1 MRGQQTKD
9 NLWIAAGDGQLDRV
23 QELIESG
30 VDVNSHDEYGY
41 TALHAAV
48 SYNQKEILEYLL
60 EKGGNVNIEDFEKD
74 TPLYVAETVEMARFL
89 LDKGADPKHKN
100 AEGVTP
106 AQNAHEEG
114 WQPVA
119 LLFAEITKEELPSL
133 NDQIEQVIGS
143 SGQGANNLAV
153 TARTMSEEAIKEEG
167 DGDDQAMEHYIEDM
181 VRRIQEQG
189 GVQNEE
195 ELREAVTK
203 MVLEQL
209 QNAFDLP
216 K

>member
-1 MRGQQTKD
+1 MRGHETKD

-23 QELIESG
+23 KELIEG
-30 VDVNSHDEYGY
+30 GANVNSHDEFGY

-60 EKGGNVNIEDFEKD
+60 EKGGNVNIEDFDKD
-74 TPLYVAETVEMARFL
+74 TPLYVAETVEMARL
-89 LDKGADPKHKN
+89 LVDKGADPKHKN
-100 AEGVTP
+100 EEGVSP
-106 AQNAHEEG
+106 ALNAHQEG
-114 WQPVA
+114 WQQVA
-119 LLFAEITKEELPSL
+119 TMLAEITKEELPTV
-133 NDQIEQVIGS
+133 DDHIEQALENATVTPAPSANPFAVAGAE
-143 SGQGANNLAV
+143 GANDN
-153 TARTMSEEAIKEEG
+153 SDGEE
-167 DGDDQAMEHYIEDM
+167 DDNGAMEHYIEDM

-209 QNAFDLP
+209 QNSM

>member
-1 MRGQQTKD
+1 MKGEQTKD

-23 QELIESG
+23 KELIESG
-30 VDVNSHDEYGY
+30 IDVNSHDEYGY

-48 SYNQKEILEYLL
+48 SYNQKEILDYLL
-60 EKGGNVNIEDFEKD
+60 EKGGNINIEDFEKD
-74 TPLYVAETVEMARFL
+74 TPLYVAETLDMARFL
-89 LDKGADPKHKN
+89 IDKGAKASHKN
-100 AEGVTP
+100 AEGLSP

-114 WQPVA
+114 WDEVA
-119 LLFAEITKEELPSL
+119 TLLADITKEELPSL
-133 NDQIEQVIGS
+133 NDQIEQVLGS
-143 SGQGANNLAV
+143 SGNGPNNLTV
-153 TARTMSEEAIKEEG
+153 TASTMTEEEDGEE
-167 DGDDQAMEHYIEDM
+167 DDQVTQHYIEDM

-209 QNAFDLP
+209 QESFDLN